1 MGSAGKMTTSTS
13 SETKPKALKPALAAS
28 LIVIDRS
35 GNEPRFLMGRRS
47 GAHVFM
53 PNKYVFPGGKTDACD
68 HGISTPHGLNDT
80 SRTAL
85 KAAPRAAALAL
96 SAIRETYEE
105 TGLLIGLPSPFQAK
119 SPDWQMFA
127 DLEHAP
133 NLSALAYIARAITP
147 PGLKRR
153 YDTRFFACF
162 RDHAVVTAHSGGDEL
177 EDLIWPTYGETKD
190 LDLPNITRSILSDV
204 FNRLT
209 IDPTLQS
216 SHEIPTYQQRYGT
229 YVRSVT

>member
-1 MGSAGKMTTSTS
+1 
-13 SETKPKALKPALAAS
+13 
-28 LIVIDRS
+28 
-35 GNEPRFLMGRRS
+35 MGRRS
-47 GAHVFM
+47 SAHVFM
-53 PNKYVFPGGKTDACD
+53 PNKYVFPGGKTDSAD
-68 HGISTPHGLNDT
+68 RLVKTPHVLDENSKAGFLT
-80 SRTAL
+80 SA
-85 KAAPRAAALAL
+85 KAATIAL

-127 DLEHAP
+127 ELAHAP
-133 NLSALAYIARAITP
+133 NLSALRYVARAITP

-162 RDHAVVTAHSGGDEL
+162 RDHAVVTSHTGGEEL
-177 EDLIWPTYGETKD
+177 EDLVWPTYLETKD
-190 LDLPNITRSILSDV
+190 LDLPGITRSILSDV

-216 SHEIPTYQQRYGT
+216 SHEIPTYQQRYGK
-229 YVRSVT
+229 YIRSVE

>member
-1 MGSAGKMTTSTS
+1 
-13 SETKPKALKPALAAS
+13 
-28 LIVIDRS
+28 
-35 GNEPRFLMGRRS
+35 MGRRS
-47 GAHVFM
+47 SAHVFM
-53 PNKYVFPGGKTDACD
+53 PNKYVFPGGKTDASD
-68 HGISTPHGLNDT
+68 RGIKTPHGLDDNAKA
-80 SRTAL
+80 SFVTAA
-85 KAAPRAAALAL
+85 KAATIAL

-119 SPDWQMFA
+119 SQDWQIFT
-127 DLEHAP
+127 DLAHAP
-133 NLSALAYIARAITP
+133 NLSALTYVARAITP

-177 EDLIWPTYGETKD
+177 ENLVWPTYGETKD

-216 SHEIPTYQQRYGT
+216 SHEIPTYQQRYGK
-229 YVRSVT
+229 YIRSVT